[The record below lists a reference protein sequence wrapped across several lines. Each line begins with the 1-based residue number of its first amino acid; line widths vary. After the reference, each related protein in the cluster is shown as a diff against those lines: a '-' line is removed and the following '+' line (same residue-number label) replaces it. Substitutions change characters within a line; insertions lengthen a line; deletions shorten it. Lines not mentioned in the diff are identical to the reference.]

1 MFYNPSSST
10 ALPIIT
16 KEQFIKRTPSVKK
29 PSVSFD
35 CQSEKTENASE
46 GALSSAPYHFTHK
59 RTCVGH
65 KGTAGILPVAVN
77 LFPTSTHSADHHSAA
92 QSCMGNEGKACDSR
106 ARLWII

>member
-16 KEQFIKRTPSVKK
+16 KERFIKRTPPVKK

-35 CQSEKTENASE
+35 CQCEKTENTSE
-46 GALSSAPYHFTHK
+46 GALSSAPYHFAHK
-59 RTCVGH
+59 RTGVGH
-65 KGTAGILPVAVN
+65 KGAVGVLLAAMN
-77 LFPTSTHSADHHSAA
+77 LFPIGIHSADHHSVA
-92 QSCMGNEGKACDSR
+92 QSRMGNAGKACDSR